1 LKRQN
6 KIIEYSKNRFYQ
18 TTMYAHLRTLLAVSG
33 CLCNFTS
40 LDSLLANETRS
51 LHPTET
57 TLLWESR
64 YVDSGRQDLAEG
76 GLFSSEWVWAHDA
89 LSWGLW
95 MGVADSEDYQEY
107 NLFADYSFRIG
118 HLEFALAYTHL
129 EFQPDDTDD
138 DELSLTAEYEHRSG
152 WVTAMASVYSFET
165 EGSFLELSLA
175 RPLTFCEGQV
185 HITPMLVAGIDMGYR
200 TAEHDCLNHIQWM
213 LEAEYALSENWTM
226 LAYAAHSEAREDVKR
241 EMLGDLSWA
250 GMGLNVRF

>member
-1 LKRQN
+1 
-6 KIIEYSKNRFYQ
+6 
-18 TTMYAHLRTLLAVSG
+18 MYAHLRTLLAVSG

-165 EGSFLELSLA
+165 EGSFLEFSLA